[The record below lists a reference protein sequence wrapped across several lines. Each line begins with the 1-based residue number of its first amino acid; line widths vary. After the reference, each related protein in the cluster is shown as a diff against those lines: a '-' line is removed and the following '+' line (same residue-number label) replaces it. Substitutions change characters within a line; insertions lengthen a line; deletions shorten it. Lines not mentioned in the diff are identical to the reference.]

1 MFTFLNACDGEIVVT
16 VDNEKVGSANTAE
29 GLAEIF
35 TEYGCTAGDIYHSSD
50 VDFASEEGFDT
61 DDCAH
66 NIINSAL
73 EMA

>member
-16 VDNEKVGSANTAE
+16 VDREKVGAASTAE
-29 GLAEIF
+29 GLARIF
-35 TEYGCTAGDIYHSSD
+35 DEHGCAAGDIYHSSD

-66 NIINSAL
+66 NIINSAM
-73 EMA
+73 EMV

>member
-1 MFTFLNACDGEIVVT
+1 MFTFLNACAGEIVVT
-16 VDNEKVGSANTAE
+16 VDNERVGSAGTAE

-35 TEYGCTAGDIYHSSD
+35 REYGCTAGDIYCSSS
-50 VDFASEEGFDT
+50 VDFASEEGFLT

-66 NIINSAL
+66 NIINSAV